1 MVPPARLGGCELA
14 PPDRLRRILDVEER
28 FRPGDMAD
36 PVGLGGGDMEFPDYG
51 DAIARQQFQCNV
63 FLPARS

>member
-1 MVPPARLGGCELA
+1 
-14 PPDRLRRILDVEER
+14 
-28 FRPGDMAD
+28 MAD
-36 PVGLGGGDMEFPDYG
+36 PVGLGGGNMDFPDYG